1 MSAYAVPICVNT
13 LEAGS
18 YHASPTRFPLLNY
31 DKRLRQNRM
40 TGDQSVYL
48 LFLVILWKIIIVSTE
63 KKNVCPSGLI
73 TKLDA
78 ERAVPVKVDASWFES
93 CRGPGGIAFGR

>member
-1 MSAYAVPICVNT
+1 
-13 LEAGS
+13 
-18 YHASPTRFPLLNY
+18 
-31 DKRLRQNRM
+31 M

-48 LFLVILWKIIIVSTE
+48 LFLVTLGKIIIVSTE
-63 KKNVCPSGLI
+63 KKMFVPVCPSGLI

>member
-1 MSAYAVPICVNT
+1 MSACAVPICVNT

-18 YHASPTRFPLLNY
+18 YHASPTRFSLLNY
-31 DKRLRQNRM
+31 NKRLRQNRM

-48 LFLVILWKIIIVSTE
+48 LFLVTLGKIIIVSTE

-78 ERAVPVKVDASWFES
+78 ERAVPVNVDASWFES

>member
-1 MSAYAVPICVNT
+1 
-13 LEAGS
+13 
-18 YHASPTRFPLLNY
+18 
-31 DKRLRQNRM
+31 M